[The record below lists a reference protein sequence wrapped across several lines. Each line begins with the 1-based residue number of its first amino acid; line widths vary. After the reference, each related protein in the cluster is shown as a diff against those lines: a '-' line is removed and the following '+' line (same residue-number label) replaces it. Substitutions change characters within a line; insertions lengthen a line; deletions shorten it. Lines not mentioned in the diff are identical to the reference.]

1 MIAVRYLRLKDD
13 WTKVVDME
21 EDLGIDMRGSILSLK
36 LDGMLVYEK
45 RQGAN
50 YHWYKVWRLR

>member
-1 MIAVRYLRLKDD
+1 MIAVRYLRLKDG

-36 LDGMLVYEK
+36 LEGTVDYEK
-45 RQGAN
+45 RQGEN
-50 YHWYKVWRLR
+50 YHWYKVWRIR

>member
-1 MIAVRYLRLKDD
+1 MIAMRYLRLKGT

-36 LDGMLVYEK
+36 LDGVLDYEK
-45 RQGAN
+45 RQGSN
-50 YHWYKVWRLR
+50 YHHYKVWRVL